1 MEFVDNAADENIRNK
16 YNIFADAE
24 AEAFED
30 VETAAHDCMAVFPKF
45 RNETV
50 ELSSGTEFQ
59 GTFNIFGTGTEL
71 ELKVLNFWNWN
82 GTVGTLKI
90 TVLEL

>member
-1 MEFVDNAADENIRNK
+1 MPYRLHQCSQSSGTELWNSV
-16 YNIFADAE
+16 
-24 AEAFED
+24 
-30 VETAAHDCMAVFPKF
+30 P
-45 RNETV
+45 

-71 ELKVLNFWNWN
+71 ELELLNFWNWN

-90 TVLEL
+90 VSVPVPEFLIKTIKI